1 MPKSRIVVTNPVD
14 KIDPNKV
21 KELMAR
27 LGQKSGTSPA
37 SEDSKKVKKR
47 SGTGNR
53 GNGSRKPNNSSDG
66 NKPDN
71 TFSDPTKR
79 WHPSSRNTNGT
90 DIPAYPF
97 PTPKKSKIKRREVD
111 AISGADKGNINVAIP
126 DSTKAPIVDSTKVAI
141 PDSVKQSS
149 TGDLKTSPSGDKQVT
164 TIPLTNRK
172 VTDVGDSDYARF
184 AADMIKASNSYTK
197 TKDGTIVPATNDND
211 MYNIMINRRL
221 RPLDVQKF
229 LIRQANAISD
239 NDMESKFAKPS
250 LGVVS
255 NKYSDAAA
263 NLQNEVV
270 RFQTAL
276 DKNKPAYK
284 RSKASDFIETRYSS
298 ENGTPKLFWGALIGA
313 GVNMTSSLIGGISA
327 KKQAAEQ
334 AKIAEQQRLKAEAE
348 ANLANDQVQLKSYVP
363 SNNPGYFEGGGDV
376 LMPLIQKAI
385 KKQPY
390 LPNPNK
396 VRQDKVKKYL
406 EKYGHLPPS
415 MMANGRTEYS
425 DINVEDAMPLI
436 NVGSFVGKGVTKSA
450 GIELGTKL
458 ATDVPKTAIQYGRG
472 VTYKKAFGNIR
483 PEAIDQY
490 LKEFAAG
497 GVVENNSFTTPQYG
511 TSISPNA
518 QFLTN
523 ADGSTYG
530 DHSTGNEVP
539 IYNKDKKL
547 IALAHPREILY
558 TKPDGDQVV
567 LSEARGYS
575 TAYSNLQNMINERK
589 VKLFKTRR
597 DPKGDISRDIQ
608 DLVKAQ
614 VGLVAK
620 QEEDSANPNQM
631 KYGGR
636 VRRKDGGGNV
646 GSDDEILNRFA
657 NNQSAYAPV
666 ANPISTNTF
675 DFNNHGYPAYFPVVN
690 FNRNDPQPISKL
702 PVNYPNYIPVKSTL
716 IDLTKR
722 EAEYKNPIVYGN
734 YSGPTIKPTI
744 TFEQTLSDSDL
755 TPRKITDPNTVQT
768 WLNKQ
773 PPSTWDKIKGV
784 IKDPAVQ
791 NAGINTLGNLASNI
805 ATNSYLSAADKTVS
819 GMKPVHVRY
828 APINE
833 RVDTSGQEAS
843 AQNAYN
849 AAKSEINNVT
859 DPTRRS
865 ALLNDLTGRYVSST
879 NEIAGNR
886 INAEISKQNAN
897 ITAANQVS
905 AQNAATENAMNQYKT
920 EAKAGILGAKST
932 NMGSMMTKIM
942 QGIQDYRLG
951 QNDKAKLDM
960 VLQRFKSG
968 VADRMDYDALENIF
982 GIIKGN
988 NKDGK

>member
-14 KIDPNKV
+14 KIDA
-21 KELMAR
+21 ER
-27 LGQKSGTSPA
+27 LKNLIAEGNNRGKPPI
-37 SEDSKKVKKR
+37 EDKKDGKGKIKRKKKR
-47 SGTGNR
+47 DGTGS
-53 GNGSRKPNNSSDG
+53 GK
-66 NKPDN
+66 DN
-71 TFSDPTKR
+71 ASDPANTGTNPEDLFWNNLDFSANKNPLF
-79 WHPSSRNTNGT
+79 WNAPLVEGNTN
-90 DIPAYPF
+90 PAPS
-97 PTPKKSKIKRREVD
+97 TTGKGKEKKSK
-111 AISGADKGNINVAIP
+111 NVIP
-126 DSTKAPIVDSTKVAI
+126 
-141 PDSVKQSS
+141 
-149 TGDLKTSPSGDKQVT
+149 
-164 TIPLTNRK
+164 IPLTNRK
-172 VTDVGDSDYARF
+172 VTDVGDPDYARF

-589 VKLFKTRR
+589 VKLFKTRK

-636 VRRKDGGGNV
+636 VRRKAYGGNID
-646 GSDDEILNRFA
+646 GLDIDDGEILNR
-657 NNQSAYAPV
+657 Y
-666 ANPISTNTF
+666 
-675 DFNNHGYPAYFPVVN
+675 
-690 FNRNDPQPISKL
+690 DPSPISKL
-702 PVNYPNYIPVKSTL
+702 PVNYPDYIPVKSTL

-722 EAEYKNPIVYGN
+722 ETPYNNIYEKEPIIKSTVEPKSPT

-791 NAGINTLGNLASNI
+791 NAGINTIGNLASNI
-805 ATNSYLSAADKTVS
+805 VTNSYLSAADKTVS
-819 GMKPVHVRY
+819 SMKPVHVRY

>member
-14 KIDPNKV
+14 KIDA
-21 KELMAR
+21 ER
-27 LGQKSGTSPA
+27 LKNLIAEGNNRGKPPI
-37 SEDSKKVKKR
+37 EDKKDGKGKIKRKKKR
-47 SGTGNR
+47 DGTGS
-53 GNGSRKPNNSSDG
+53 GK
-66 NKPDN
+66 DN
-71 TFSDPTKR
+71 ASDPANTGTNPEDLFWNNLDFSANKN
-79 WHPSSRNTNGT
+79 WNAPLVEGNTNLAPSTTGKGKE
-90 DIPAYPF
+90 
-97 PTPKKSKIKRREVD
+97 KKSK
-111 AISGADKGNINVAIP
+111 NVIP
-126 DSTKAPIVDSTKVAI
+126 
-141 PDSVKQSS
+141 
-149 TGDLKTSPSGDKQVT
+149 
-164 TIPLTNRK
+164 IPLTNRK
-172 VTDVGDSDYARF
+172 VTDVGDPDYARF
-184 AADMIKASNSYTK
+184 AADMIRASNSYTK

-298 ENGTPKLFWGALIGA
+298 ENGVPKLFWGALIGA
-313 GVNMTSSLIGGISA
+313 GVSVASSLIGGSKA
-327 KKQAAEQ
+327 KKQ
-334 AKIAEQQRLKAEAE
+334 AKIAEQQRLKDEAE
-348 ANLANDQVQLKSYVP
+348 ANLASDQVQLKSYVP
-363 SNNPGYFEGGGDV
+363 SNNPGYFEGGGTV
-376 LMPLIQKAI
+376 IMPAI
-385 KKQPY
+385 KKVLKEQPH
-390 LPNPNK
+390 LPDDNDIRK
-396 VRQDKVKKYL
+396 QKVKKYL

-415 MMANGRTEYS
+415 LMANGRTEYS
-425 DINVEDAMPLI
+425 DINVEDVMPLI
-436 NVGSFVGKGVTKSA
+436 NVGSFVGKGATKRA
-450 GIELGTKL
+450 GIELGKKL
-458 ATDVPKTAIQYGRG
+458 AKDVPSTAIQYGRN
-472 VTYKKAFGNIR
+472 VTYEKAFGKIR

-597 DPKGDISRDIQ
+597 DPKGDISRDIR

-631 KYGGR
+631 KCGGR

-646 GSDDEILNRFA
+646 GNDEEILNSFA
-657 NNQSAYAPV
+657 NNQSQYAPI

-675 DFNNHGYPAYFPVVN
+675 DFNN
-690 FNRNDPQPISKL
+690 L
-702 PVNYPNYIPVKSTL
+702 PRPTYIPTVNGDNP
-716 IDLTKR
+716 IN
-722 EAEYKNPIVYGN
+722 KNPIITPGVAPESAK

-773 PPSTWDKIKGV
+773 PPSTWGKIKGV
-784 IKDPAVQ
+784 LKDPAFQ
-791 NAGINTLGNLASNI
+791 NTSINTLGNIASNVV
-805 ATNSYLSAADKTVS
+805 TNSYLSAADKTVS
-819 GMKPVHVRY
+819 AMKPVHVRY

-833 RVDTSGQEAS
+833 RVDTSGQEAN

-849 AAKSEINNVT
+849 AARSEINNVT

-865 ALLNDLTGRYVSST
+865 ALLNDLTSRYVSNT
-879 NEIAGNR
+879 NEIAGSR

-905 AQNAATENAMNQYKT
+905 AQNAANENAMNQYKT

>member
-14 KIDPNKV
+14 KIDAERLKNLIAEGNNRGKPSIEDKKDGKGKV
-21 KELMAR
+21 KR
-27 LGQKSGTSPA
+27 
-37 SEDSKKVKKR
+37 KKKKD
-47 SGTGNR
+47 GTGSGGDN
-53 GNGSRKPNNSSDG
+53 NPDPNNTDI
-66 NKPDN
+66 KPEDLFWNSLDFSANPN
-71 TFSDPTKR
+71 TLFWNAPLAEG
-79 WHPSSRNTNGT
+79 NTNLAPNTRGK
-90 DIPAYPF
+90 DRG
-97 PTPKKSKIKRREVD
+97 KKSK
-111 AISGADKGNINVAIP
+111 NVV
-126 DSTKAPIVDSTKVAI
+126 S
-141 PDSVKQSS
+141 
-149 TGDLKTSPSGDKQVT
+149 
-164 TIPLTNRK
+164 IPLTNRK
-172 VTDVGDSDYARF
+172 VTDVGDPDYARF
-184 AADMIKASNSYTK
+184 AADMIRASNSYTK
-197 TKDGTIVPATNDND
+197 TKDGTLAPATNDND

-229 LIRQANAISD
+229 LIRQAKAISD

-270 RFQTAL
+270 RFQTEL
-276 DKNKPAYK
+276 DKNKAAYK
-284 RSKASDFIETRYSS
+284 RSKASDFIETRYTS
-298 ENGTPKLFWGALIGA
+298 ENGVPKLFWGALIGA
-313 GVNMTSSLIGGISA
+313 GINMASSLIGGISA

-348 ANLANDQVQLKSYVP
+348 ANLASDQVQLKSYVP
-363 SNNPGYFEGGGDV
+363 SNNPGYF
-376 LMPLIQKAI
+376 
-385 KKQPY
+385 
-390 LPNPNK
+390 
-396 VRQDKVKKYL
+396 
-406 EKYGHLPPS
+406 
-415 MMANGRTEYS
+415 
-425 DINVEDAMPLI
+425 
-436 NVGSFVGKGVTKSA
+436 
-450 GIELGTKL
+450 
-458 ATDVPKTAIQYGRG
+458 
-472 VTYKKAFGNIR
+472 
-483 PEAIDQY
+483 
-490 LKEFAAG
+490 AAG
-497 GVVENNSFTTPQYG
+497 GTVENNSFTPNQYG
-511 TSISPNA
+511 VNISPNA

-575 TAYSNLQNMINERK
+575 TAYNNLQNMINERK
-589 VKLFKTRR
+589 VKLFKTRK

-608 DLVKAQ
+608 DLIKAQ

-631 KYGGR
+631 KCGGR
-636 VRRKDGGGNV
+636 VRRKAYGGNV
-646 GSDDEILNRFA
+646 EGDDEILNRFA
-657 NNQSAYAPV
+657 NNQSEYAPV
-666 ANPISTNTF
+666 AKPISTNTF
-675 DFNNHGYPAYFPVVN
+675 DFNNLPYPT
-690 FNRNDPQPISKL
+690 
-702 PVNYPNYIPVKSTL
+702 YIPSANGSNP
-716 IDLTKR
+716 IN
-722 EAEYKNPIVYGN
+722 KNPIITPDVAPEAAK
-734 YSGPTIKPTI
+734 YSGPAIKPTI

-755 TPRKITDPNTVQT
+755 TPRKIDPNPVQT

-773 PPSTWDKIKGV
+773 PVSTWDKIKGV

-791 NAGINTLGNLASNI
+791 NASINTLGNLASNI
-805 ATNSYLSAADKTVS
+805 VTNSYLSAADKTVS
-819 GMKPVHVRY
+819 SMKPVHVRY

-849 AAKSEINNVT
+849 TARSEINNVS

-865 ALLNDLTGRYVSST
+865 ALLNDLTGRYVSNT

-905 AQNAATENAMNQYKT
+905 AQNAAAENAMNQYKT

-982 GIIKGN
+982 GIIKGA
-988 NKDGK
+988 NKDSK

>member
-14 KIDPNKV
+14 KIDAERLKNLIAEGNNRGKPPIEDKKDGKGKV
-21 KELMAR
+21 KR
-27 LGQKSGTSPA
+27 
-37 SEDSKKVKKR
+37 KKKKD
-47 SGTGNR
+47 GTGSGGDN
-53 GNGSRKPNNSSDG
+53 NPDPNNTDI
-66 NKPDN
+66 KPEDLFWNSLDFSANPN
-71 TFSDPTKR
+71 TLFWNAPLAEG
-79 WHPSSRNTNGT
+79 NTNLAPNTRGK
-90 DIPAYPF
+90 DRG
-97 PTPKKSKIKRREVD
+97 KKSK
-111 AISGADKGNINVAIP
+111 NVV
-126 DSTKAPIVDSTKVAI
+126 S
-141 PDSVKQSS
+141 
-149 TGDLKTSPSGDKQVT
+149 
-164 TIPLTNRK
+164 IPLTNRK
-172 VTDVGDSDYARF
+172 VTDVGDPDYARF
-184 AADMIKASNSYTK
+184 AADMIRASNSYTK
-197 TKDGTIVPATNDND
+197 TKDGTLAPATNDND

-229 LIRQANAISD
+229 LIRQAKAISD

-270 RFQTAL
+270 RFQTEL
-276 DKNKPAYK
+276 DKNKAAYK
-284 RSKASDFIETRYSS
+284 RSKASDFIETRYTS
-298 ENGTPKLFWGALIGA
+298 ENGVPKLFWGALIGA
-313 GVNMTSSLIGGISA
+313 GVSVASSLIGGNKA
-327 KKQAAEQ
+327 KKQ
-334 AKIAEQQRLKAEAE
+334 AKIAEQERLKAEAE

-363 SNNPGYFEGGGDV
+363 SNNPGYF
-376 LMPLIQKAI
+376 
-385 KKQPY
+385 
-390 LPNPNK
+390 
-396 VRQDKVKKYL
+396 
-406 EKYGHLPPS
+406 
-415 MMANGRTEYS
+415 
-425 DINVEDAMPLI
+425 
-436 NVGSFVGKGVTKSA
+436 
-450 GIELGTKL
+450 
-458 ATDVPKTAIQYGRG
+458 
-472 VTYKKAFGNIR
+472 
-483 PEAIDQY
+483 
-490 LKEFAAG
+490 AAG
-497 GVVENNSFTTPQYG
+497 GTVENNSFTPNQYG
-511 TSISPNA
+511 VNISPNA

-575 TAYSNLQNMINERK
+575 TAYNNLQNMINERK
-589 VKLFKTRR
+589 VKLFKTRK

-620 QEEDSANPNQM
+620 QEEDSANSNQM
-631 KYGGR
+631 KCGGR
-636 VRRKDGGGNV
+636 VRRKVNGGGI
-646 GSDDEILNRFA
+646 DEW
-657 NNQSAYAPV
+657 
-666 ANPISTNTF
+666 
-675 DFNNHGYPAYFPVVN
+675 DVN
-690 FNRNDPQPISKL
+690 GGEIFNRYDPSPISKRN
-702 PVNYPNYIPVKSTL
+702 VNYSNYIPVKSTL

-722 EAEYKNPIVYGN
+722 ETPYNNIYEKEPIIKTAIESKSPT

-755 TPRKITDPNTVQT
+755 TPRKTDPNSVQT

-773 PPSTWDKIKGV
+773 HPSTWDKIKGV
-784 IKDPAVQ
+784 LKDPAVQ

-805 ATNSYLSAADKTVS
+805 VTNSYLSAADRTVS
-819 GMKPVHVRY
+819 AMKPVHVRY

-833 RVDTSGQEAS
+833 RVDTSGQEAN

-849 AAKSEINNVT
+849 AARSEINNVT

-865 ALLNDLTGRYVSST
+865 ALLNDLTSRYVSNT
-879 NEIAGNR
+879 NEIAGSR

-905 AQNAATENAMNQYKT
+905 AQNAANENAMNQYKT

-982 GIIKGN
+982 GIIKGA
-988 NKDGK
+988 NKDSK